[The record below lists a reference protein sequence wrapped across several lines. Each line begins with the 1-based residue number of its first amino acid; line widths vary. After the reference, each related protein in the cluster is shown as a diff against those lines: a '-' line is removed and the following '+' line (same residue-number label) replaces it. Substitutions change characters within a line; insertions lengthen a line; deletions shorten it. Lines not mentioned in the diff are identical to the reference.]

1 MVMGFIRRYMI
12 NKTILVVD
20 DDPLMI
26 NVVRYMLLRNGFKVL
41 EAANGQEALDVMKE
55 HEQKTDLIITDYN
68 MPKMNGL
75 ELAKSVKIDQK
86 HQNTLLILMTSNTKI
101 ILTSSEPYNIF
112 NEIIHKPFS
121 SELILNKVTALLG
134 K

>member
-75 ELAKSVKIDQK
+75 ELAK
-86 HQNTLLILMTSNTKI
+86 
-101 ILTSSEPYNIF
+101 
-112 NEIIHKPFS
+112 
-121 SELILNKVTALLG
+121 
-134 K
+134 